1 MSDRKNKYA
10 RIWSFLYSAIN
21 LERQVSEFDS
31 TTKKVS
37 KQAIY
42 IYIYI
47 YIWPVSRLYVY
58 IHINYCKILLR
69 YLRLS
74 ARKIARI
81 SVHMIYLAL
90 LSMNCQSNADVVLR
104 MYRQ

>member
-1 MSDRKNKYA
+1 VVSSIERYYDINIAIMSDRKNKYA

-47 YIWPVSRLYVY
+47 YIYGLFLDYMY
-58 IHINYCKILLR
+58 IYI
-69 YLRLS
+69 
-74 ARKIARI
+74 
-81 SVHMIYLAL
+81 
-90 LSMNCQSNADVVLR
+90 
-104 MYRQ
+104 